1 MYLDNKIWTP
11 EMNVV
16 PMVIKREGNSERAMD
31 IYSRLLEERIIYV
44 VGPVEPMMAN
54 AIKAQLLLLEA
65 EDPKAD
71 ITMYIDS
78 PGGEVATGMGV
89 FDTMNYI
96 ACDIRTVCVG
106 MAASMGSALLL
117 NGTPGKR
124 YALPNAEIM
133 IHQPSSGCQGKIT
146 DMEASFEHG
155 KALKER
161 LHRIY
166 ADKTGQPIEKIREDM
181 EHDHWL
187 WADEAKKYGIIDA
200 VITSRGEACV

>member
-1 MYLDNKIWTP
+1 MNDIWTP
-11 EMNVV
+11 QAALA
-16 PMVIKREGNSERAMD
+16 PMVMRRDGNQVQAMD

-44 VGPVEPMMAN
+44 IGPVEKYMAN
-54 AIKAQLLLLEA
+54 AVKAQLLLLEA
-65 EDPKAD
+65 EDPAAD

-78 PGGEVATGMGV
+78 PGGEVGTGMGV

-96 ACDIRTVCVG
+96 SCDIRTVCVG
-106 MAASMGSALLL
+106 QAASMGSVFLL

-124 YALPNAEIM
+124 FALPNSEIM

-146 DMEASFEHG
+146 DMERSFEHG

-166 ADKTGQPIEKIREDM
+166 ADKTGKSIEQIRDDM
-181 EHDHWL
+181 EHDYWL
-187 WADEAKKYGIIDA
+187 WPEEAVEYGIIDK
-200 VITSRGEACV
+200 VIATREEVQA